1 MILGLS
7 GIARSGK
14 DTVGNYLVEHH
25 GFKKLAFAD
34 RMREMAFAIDPVVA
48 YDKFQIQTLGNE
60 EVSTAVIPVH
70 FMELVNNVGYDE
82 SKDNPEVRRFLQ
94 RLGTEAGRNIWGDD
108 FWTNVVRDKII
119 HEGRFDRW
127 VITDTRFR
135 NEAECVKDMQGYVVR
150 IERTGIE
157 APNAHISERDLAEWN
172 FDYFLKN
179 DGSLDELYH
188 AVDEMMS
195 FSGDPKVQ
203 SWVNPNPSAGRVKAR
218 SISHAN

>member
-1 MILGLS
+1 MIIGLS

-34 RMREMAFAIDPVVA
+34 RMREMAYAIDPMIDCDVTPA
-48 YDKFQIQTLGNE
+48 GGY
-60 EVSTAVIPVH
+60 IPLY
-70 FMELVNNVGYDE
+70 FTDLVKHVGYDK
-82 SKDNPEVRRFLQ
+82 SKDNPQVRRFLQ
-94 RLGTEAGRNIWGDD
+94 RLGTEAGRNVWGDD

-119 HEGRFDRW
+119 HDGRFDRW

-135 NEAECVKDMQGYVVR
+135 NEAECVKDMQGFVVR

-179 DGSLDELYH
+179 DGSLDALYH

-203 SWVNPNPSAGRVKAR
+203 SWVNPAPAGGRVKAR
-218 SISHAN
+218 TLIHDY